1 MKCVCSIL
9 SPVAC
14 PALQYFSTFS
24 HKRHDLRRG
33 GGGGSFVKCRFSLQL
48 LSETFLVLRRI
59 ERDVIKNEY
68 WSLRKYP
75 LFLSDFNEFWVFS
88 KYFRKVFKDQISRK
102 SVQWE
107 PSCSMQRRTDGRT
120 GWWTDGRTDGQTDGR
135 TDGRTDGQTDGRTDV
150 RTDGRTDVQT
160 DGRTDRRT
168 DGRTDR
174 RTDRRTDGQTDGR
187 TDGRTD
193 GHNEAHICFSQN
205 GKRA

>member
-1 MKCVCSIL
+1 MRTLLQMENIQVLHILNVCLKPWVSTMKCVCSIL

-75 LFLSDFNEFWVFS
+75 LFLSDFNEF
-88 KYFRKVFKDQISRK
+88 
-102 SVQWE
+102 
-107 PSCSMQRRTDGRT
+107 
-120 GWWTDGRTDGQTDGR
+120 
-135 TDGRTDGQTDGRTDV
+135 
-150 RTDGRTDVQT
+150 
-160 DGRTDRRT
+160 
-168 DGRTDR
+168 
-174 RTDRRTDGQTDGR
+174 
-187 TDGRTD
+187 
-193 GHNEAHICFSQN
+193 
-205 GKRA
+205 